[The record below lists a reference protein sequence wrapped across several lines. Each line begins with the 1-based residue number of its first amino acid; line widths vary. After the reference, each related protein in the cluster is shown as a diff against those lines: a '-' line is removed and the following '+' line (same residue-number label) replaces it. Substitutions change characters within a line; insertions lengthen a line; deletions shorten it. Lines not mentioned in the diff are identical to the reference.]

1 MDAQIAGIEKKFT
14 ELASQRKNMD
24 GYLEIG
30 QKLVKKIE
38 YIYSSIGKNTEDDLL
53 ILTLD
58 TLRFQIRHF
67 EHECEQLKHMY
78 HLVSNRIYGDYY
90 KLYKYVYEFYK
101 HRFSDILLID
111 SHDMDVDI
119 FPVYQDLLPMHQY
132 KFTDVEKLHGSV
144 IHVITMLCTNLKNKD
159 LELEELHA
167 KKNKGLHLHGFVS
180 TYTFNTTILR
190 EKTTLFLNYLEYIC
204 DQHIKYLSRL
214 CNTTCVTLKNVK
226 TDIDFQNLEEKNVM
240 DTIFVDIDRI
250 DDKNIDKVDD
260 ADINALKDLAK

>member
-90 KLYKYVYEFYK
+90 KLYKYVYEFY
-101 HRFSDILLID
+101 
-111 SHDMDVDI
+111 
-119 FPVYQDLLPMHQY
+119 
-132 KFTDVEKLHGSV
+132 
-144 IHVITMLCTNLKNKD
+144 
-159 LELEELHA
+159 
-167 KKNKGLHLHGFVS
+167 
-180 TYTFNTTILR
+180 
-190 EKTTLFLNYLEYIC
+190 
-204 DQHIKYLSRL
+204 LS
-214 CNTTCVTLKNVK
+214 
-226 TDIDFQNLEEKNVM
+226 
-240 DTIFVDIDRI
+240 
-250 DDKNIDKVDD
+250 
-260 ADINALKDLAK
+260 